1 MKLHRLVGLGPV
13 AAFVSAGALTLFFF
27 VLVFGNS
34 IAQAEP
40 AIAFPLGILWFLSA
54 WMWVAAFAVVVFDLE
69 WLEHPATSTTWF
81 KVAHWM
87 TLVAI
92 FWPPVLGVAAVI
104 NSQLLGTLAMIVLG
118 LTVGVSLLIHSL
130 DAQRA
135 GLISGPLPWLGVLSG
150 GAFVL
155 LALGEVGVGIVAF
168 VGLFAGEAFYI
179 AWAVWMGVWLSRSRQ
194 AVPMATPALAGP

>member
-1 MKLHRLVGLGPV
+1 MRFTGAAKRGRPGTSVVEATIVSLV
-13 AAFVSAGALTLFFF
+13 FF

-87 TLVAI
+87 TLGFDAI
-92 FWPPVLGVAAVI
+92 EAMLAQ
-104 NSQLLGTLAMIVLG
+104 SQWIDGDNDVEHRVRV
-118 LTVGVSLLIHSL
+118 TVSSTY
-130 DAQRA
+130 Q
-135 GLISGPLPWLGVLSG
+135 PMF
-150 GAFVL
+150 AFVFGGRDIPL
-155 LALGEVGVGIVAF
+155 SASSTMP
-168 VGLFAGEAFYI
+168 I
-179 AWAVWMGVWLSRSRQ
+179 AH
-194 AVPMATPALAGP
+194 